1 MSGPISLRDFE
12 ESAATVLPATTSDW
26 IAGGAEDEQTVA
38 GNRAAFGRRAIRGR
52 VLVDVSMRDQRVSL
66 LGTDLAHP
74 ILIAPS
80 ALHRMAHPEGEL
92 ATARGAAAAGA
103 LYAVSTAASVPLE
116 DVAAVAPGAPR
127 WFQLYHAGTQARSE
141 SLLRRAVAAGYSA
154 IVLTADVPILGRRER
169 DLRNEFV
176 LPEGVRM
183 ANVAEDDGP
192 ADERDSARSWANP
205 IADTALR
212 WEDLEWIRAATGDLP
227 LLVKGIVRADD
238 AERAVAAGCA
248 GVWVSNHGGRQQ
260 DGAIASLDALPE
272 IAEAVGDRATIIL
285 DGGVRRGTDVL
296 KAIALGANAVA
307 LGRPI
312 FWGLAVGGALGV
324 QQVIET
330 LRRELDTAMAL
341 AGCATLADI
350 DRSLVR

>member
-1 MSGPISLRDFE
+1 
-12 ESAATVLPATTSDW
+12 
-26 IAGGAEDEQTVA
+26 
-38 GNRAAFGRRAIRGR
+38 
-52 VLVDVSMRDQRVSL
+52 
-66 LGTDLAHP
+66 
-74 ILIAPS
+74 
-80 ALHRMAHPEGEL
+80 MANVE
-92 ATARGAAAAGA
+92 AD
-103 LYAVSTAASVPLE
+103 
-116 DVAAVAPGAPR
+116 DVAAIE
-127 WFQLYHAGTQARSE
+127 Q
-141 SLLRRAVAAGYSA
+141 
-154 IVLTADVPILGRRER
+154 
-169 DLRNEFV
+169 
-176 LPEGVRM
+176 
-183 ANVAEDDGP
+183 
-192 ADERDSARSWANP
+192 DSARSWANA

-212 WEDLEWIRAATGDLP
+212 WEDLEWIRAASGGLP
-227 LLVKGIVRADD
+227 ILVKGIVRADD
-238 AERAVAAGCA
+238 AERAIAAGCA

-296 KAIALGANAVA
+296 KAIALGADAVA

-330 LRRELDTAMAL
+330 LRRELDAAMAL